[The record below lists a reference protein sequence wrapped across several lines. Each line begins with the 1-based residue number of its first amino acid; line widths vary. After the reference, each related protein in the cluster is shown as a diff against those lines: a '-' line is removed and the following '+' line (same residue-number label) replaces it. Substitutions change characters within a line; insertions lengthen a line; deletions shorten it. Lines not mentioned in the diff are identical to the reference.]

1 MIRMPYK
8 TVITSSMKKNGEKKK
23 SKRDIYT
30 HVLLPCSLCIWVK
43 DWPER
48 RIIEMTAVF

>member
-23 SKRDIYT
+23 SKRDIYIHMSYY
-30 HVLLPCSLCIWVK
+30 HVPFVFGSKTGQREELL
-43 DWPER
+43 R
-48 RIIEMTAVF
+48 